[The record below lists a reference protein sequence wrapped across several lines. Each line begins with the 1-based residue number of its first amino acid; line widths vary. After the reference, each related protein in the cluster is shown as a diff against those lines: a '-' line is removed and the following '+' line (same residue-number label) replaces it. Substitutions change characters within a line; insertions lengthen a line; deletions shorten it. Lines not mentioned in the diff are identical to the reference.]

1 MYLFDTLVWVMFQKF
16 EKPTAIVRV
25 LLKWTVTFFFVIV
38 LMVKLNLFLLFR
50 RSTMNQ
56 EKLAK
61 LQAQVRIGGKVR
73 KPPEMLLKT

>member
-1 MYLFDTLVWVMFQKF
+1 MFWKF
-16 EKPTAIVRV
+16 EKPTAVVRV
-25 LLKWTVTFFFVIV
+25 LLKWTVTIYIYIFVVVIV